1 MSSYKTST
9 DKKLRKEKKRM
20 REILGLKS
28 KPYDQLNE
36 DQKAKLATE
45 GDVKRRI
52 NYMEKVINKRK
63 SLTQPRTPTTQTEL
77 SVPKNKKKSNVMTKA
92 KQKAYKKHRELA
104 KKEREEQKNKNMLHK
119 IKVEFSRLIRR
130 ERKRLQEECAGW
142 LRERNAMLKLLM
154 ESEKEQMEQMEQATQ
169 TTQATQAN

>member
-1 MSSYKTST
+1 MSNHTKSIEKQ
-9 DKKLRKEKKRM
+9 LRKQKKKQ

-28 KPYDQLNE
+28 KPYDQLNGE
-36 DQKAKLATE
+36 QKAKLATE

-63 SLTQPRTPTTQTEL
+63 TLTPRTPTLTEL
-77 SVPKNKKKSNVMTKA
+77 SVPKNKKKSNVMTKV

-104 KKEREEQKNKNMLHK
+104 KKEREEQKNKNMTHEM
-119 IKVEFSRLIRR
+119 KVKFFRLLRR
-130 ERKRLQEECAGW
+130 ERKRQPEEYAGW
-142 LRERNAMLKLLM
+142 LRERNAMFKLLM
-154 ESEKEQMEQMEQATQ
+154 ENEKEQIEQMEQATQ

>member
-1 MSSYKTST
+1 MSNHTKSIEKQ
-9 DKKLRKEKKRM
+9 LRKQKKKQ

-28 KPYDQLNE
+28 KPYDQLNGE
-36 DQKAKLATE
+36 QKAKLATE
-45 GDVKRRI
+45 SDVKRRV

-63 SLTQPRTPTTQTEL
+63 TLTQPRTPTLTKL
-77 SVPKNKKKSNVMTKA
+77 SVPKNKKKSNVMTKV

-104 KKEREEQKNKNMLHK
+104 KKEREEQKNKNMLHEM
-119 IKVEFSRLIRR
+119 KVEFSRLLRR
-130 ERKRLQEECAGW
+130 ERKRQQEEYAGW